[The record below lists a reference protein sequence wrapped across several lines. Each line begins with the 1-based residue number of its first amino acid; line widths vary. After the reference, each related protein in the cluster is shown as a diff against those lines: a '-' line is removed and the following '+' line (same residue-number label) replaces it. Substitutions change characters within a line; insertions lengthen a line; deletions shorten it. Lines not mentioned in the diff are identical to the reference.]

1 MVDYSNIPRDSRRV
15 PLETRVQFKF
25 DRFSGFISE
34 YSANISPGGMFI
46 RTRAP
51 QPPGTVLDLEFR
63 LGDGFELI
71 KGRAEVVWVRPE
83 DEGAMR
89 PAGMGLRFQE
99 LAPGSK
105 ELIYRIVDEHVAQGG
120 TPFDVTKRPPDLVP
134 VLGAPAGPRPV
145 PPPAAPLPPPL
156 AAASRD
162 WPPAAPPPPAKGDV
176 FDLPDL
182 EPIAPAAPRR
192 EPDLGASA
200 SSWLPVAD
208 EGPEPYRPAGEPFPD
223 LFEPPAPEPP
233 AGAPSPMFAST
244 FGAAAVAKRKP
255 RRVLPLAILAA
266 VLLLAVG
273 LFLFQDPLL
282 EMIGFGGGEEVVQA
296 APPAPRPRQRPASP
310 AVEPAAP
317 ETHPETT
324 PAAPP
329 AVIEEAAPPTPAP
342 EAVSAPVPDAGPA
355 LNALEKITWEEVPG
369 GTDVVLWG
377 DGAIRPD
384 VYSRTR
390 IDGNPP
396 RELFRLTGIR
406 RPFDRSRVVAGSA
419 ELLQVR
425 VGYHSGNQL
434 HVVLDLAHPAV
445 QVAGVEEGPKQLR
458 IHLKRR

>member
-51 QPPGTVLDLEFR
+51 QPPGTVMDLEFR

-71 KGRAEVVWVRPE
+71 KGRAEVVWVRSE
-83 DEGAMR
+83 DEGTMR
-89 PAGMGLRFQE
+89 PAGMGLHFQE

-120 TPFDVTKRPPDLVP
+120 TPFDVTKRPPDLIP
-134 VLGAPAGPRPV
+134 SLGS
-145 PPPAAPLPPPL
+145 PAAPLPPPL
-156 AAASRD
+156 AAGRD

-182 EPIAPAAPRR
+182 APLAPVAAQR
-192 EPDLGASA
+192 EPDLGAPA
-200 SSWLPVAD
+200 ASWLPPAG
-208 EGPEPYRPAGEPFPD
+208 EEPEPYRPAGEPFPG

-233 AGAPSPMFAST
+233 VSAPSPMFAST
-244 FGAAAVAKRKP
+244 FGGAAAAPRKP

-273 LFLFQDPLL
+273 AFLFQDTLM
-282 EMIGFGGGEEVVQA
+282 ERIGFGGGEEVVQA
-296 APPAPRPRQRPASP
+296 GPPAPRPAPRPRPPASP
-310 AVEPAAP
+310 AVEPTPAAP
-317 ETHPETT
+317 GSEPETT

-329 AVIEEAAPPTPAP
+329 VVVEDVTAPAPAAPEPTPAAP
-342 EAVSAPVPDAGPA
+342 APVPNEGPA
-355 LNALEKITWEEVPG
+355 LSALANITSEEVPG
-369 GTDVVLWG
+369 GTDVILWG
-377 DGAIRPD
+377 DGAIRAD

-396 RELFRLTGIR
+396 RELFRLSGIR
-406 RPFDRSRVVAGSA
+406 RPFGRSRVVVGSA

-434 HVVLDLAHPAV
+434 HVVLDLAHPSV

>member
-71 KGRAEVVWVRPE
+71 KGRAEVVWVRAE
-83 DEGAMR
+83 DEGSMR

-105 ELIYRIVDEHVAQGG
+105 ELIYRIVDEHIAQGG
-120 TPFDVTKRPPDLVP
+120 TPFDVTKRPPDLIP
-134 VLGAPAGPRPV
+134 SLGS
-145 PPPAAPLPPPL
+145 PAAPLPPPL
-156 AAASRD
+156 AAGRD

-182 EPIAPAAPRR
+182 APLAPVATQR

-200 SSWLPVAD
+200 SSWLPPAG
-208 EGPEPYRPAGEPFPD
+208 EPEPYRPAGEPFPD

-233 AGAPSPMFAST
+233 VSAPSPMFAST
-244 FGAAAVAKRKP
+244 FGGAAAAPRKP
-255 RRVLPLAILAA
+255 RRILPLAVLAA

-273 LFLFQDPLL
+273 LFLFQDTLM
-282 EMIGFGGGEEVVQA
+282 EMTGLGGGEEVVQTGPPA
-296 APPAPRPRQRPASP
+296 TRPAPRPRPPASP
-310 AVEPAAP
+310 AAETAPATS
-317 ETHPETT
+317 EPETT

-329 AVIEEAAPPTPAP
+329 AVVEDVTAPAP
-342 EAVSAPVPDAGPA
+342 AVPEPAPAPAAGPA
-355 LNALEKITWEEVPG
+355 LGALENITTEEVPG
-369 GTDVVLWG
+369 GTDVILWG
-377 DGAIRPD
+377 DGAIRAD

-396 RELFRLTGIR
+396 RELFRLSGIR
-406 RPFDRSRVVAGSA
+406 RPFSRSRVVAGSA
-419 ELLQVR
+419 ELLQIR
-425 VGYHSGNQL
+425 VGYHPGNQL
-434 HVVLDLAHPAV
+434 HVVLDLAHPTV